1 MTVTVSL
8 TKTLNLSIYS
18 INKDDDDDDDDDDDG
33 GGGGGGGGGNGG
45 GRGGDDDN
53 DDNDDDD
60 NDFVPLVTKVVGKS
74 VLQNKSL
81 IVLISEKN
89 ERSLHLNAW
98 FYFLPR
104 FL

>member
-8 TKTLNLSIYS
+8 TMTLNLSIYS
-18 INKDDDDDDDDDDDG
+18 INKDDDDDGDDDDDV
-33 GGGGGGGGGNGG
+33 GGGGGGNGG
-45 GRGGDDDN
+45 GGGGDDDN
-53 DDNDDDD
+53 DDNNDDDD

>member
-8 TKTLNLSIYS
+8 TMTLNLSIYS
-18 INKDDDDDDDDDDDG
+18 INKDDDDDG
-33 GGGGGGGGGNGG
+33 GGGGGGSNGG
-45 GRGGDDDN
+45 GGGGDDDN

>member
-8 TKTLNLSIYS
+8 TMTLNLSIYS
-18 INKDDDDDDDDDDDG
+18 INKDDHDDDDDDDDDG
-33 GGGGGGGGGNGG
+33 GGGGGGNVG

>member
-1 MTVTVSL
+1 M
-8 TKTLNLSIYS
+8 TLNLSIYS

-33 GGGGGGGGGNGG
+33 AGGGGGGGNGG

-60 NDFVPLVTKVVGKS
+60 DNDFVPLVTKVVGKS
-74 VLQNKSL
+74 VIQNKSL

>member
-8 TKTLNLSIYS
+8 TMTLNLSIYS
-18 INKDDDDDDDDDDDG
+18 INKDDDDDDDD
-33 GGGGGGGGGNGG
+33 GGGGGGNGG
-45 GRGGDDDN
+45 GRGGDDGN

-74 VLQNKSL
+74 VLQIKSL

>member
-1 MTVTVSL
+1 M
-8 TKTLNLSIYS
+8 TLNLSIYS

-33 GGGGGGGGGNGG
+33 AGGGGGGGNGG

-81 IVLISEKN
+81 IVLISGEN

>member
-8 TKTLNLSIYS
+8 TMTLNLSIYS
-18 INKDDDDDDDDDDDG
+18 INKDDDDDDDDDD

-45 GRGGDDDN
+45 RRGGDDDN

>member
-8 TKTLNLSIYS
+8 TMTLNLSIYS
-18 INKDDDDDDDDDDDG
+18 INKDDHDDDDDDDDDG
-33 GGGGGGGGGNGG
+33 GGGGGGNVG

-74 VLQNKSL
+74 VLQNKIL

>member
-8 TKTLNLSIYS
+8 TMTLNLSIYS
-18 INKDDDDDDDDDDDG
+18 INKDDDDDDDD
-33 GGGGGGGGGNGG
+33 GGGGGGNGG

-53 DDNDDDD
+53 DDNEDDD

>member
-8 TKTLNLSIYS
+8 TMTLNLSIYS
-18 INKDDDDDDDDDDDG
+18 INKDDDDDDDD
-33 GGGGGGGGGNGG
+33 GGGGGGNGG
-45 GRGGDDDN
+45 GRGGDDGN

-74 VLQNKSL
+74 VLQNTSL

-89 ERSLHLNAW
+89 ERSLHRNAW

>member
-1 MTVTVSL
+1 M
-8 TKTLNLSIYS
+8 TLNLSIYS

-33 GGGGGGGGGNGG
+33 GGGGNGG
-45 GRGGDDDN
+45 GRGGGDGN
-53 DDNDDDD
+53 DD
-60 NDFVPLVTKVVGKS
+60 NDFVPLVTKVIGKF

-89 ERSLHLNAW
+89 ERSLQLNAW

>member
-8 TKTLNLSIYS
+8 TMTLYLSIYS
-18 INKDDDDDDDDDDDG
+18 INKDDDDDDDDDDG
-33 GGGGGGGGGNGG
+33 GGGGGGGGNGG
-45 GRGGDDDN
+45 RRGGDDDN

>member
-8 TKTLNLSIYS
+8 TMTLNLSIYS
-18 INKDDDDDDDDDDDG
+18 INKDDDDDDDD
-33 GGGGGGGGGNGG
+33 GGGGGGNGG

-60 NDFVPLVTKVVGKS
+60 NDFVPLVTKVIGKS
-74 VLQNKSL
+74 VLQNKRL

>member
-8 TKTLNLSIYS
+8 TMTLNLSIYS
-18 INKDDDDDDDDDDDG
+18 INKDDDDDDDDD
-33 GGGGGGGGGNGG
+33 GGGGGGNGG

>member
-8 TKTLNLSIYS
+8 TMTLNLSIYS
-18 INKDDDDDDDDDDDG
+18 INKDDDDDDDDDD
-33 GGGGGGGGGNGG
+33 GGGGGGNGG